1 MIENDCINLLSANC
15 KKWSNKLKK
24 FVGCN
29 RQIALTVLD
38 HFVELTSKDLKL
50 VSN

>member
-1 MIENDCINLLSANC
+1 MIENDCINLLSANS
-15 KKWSNKLKK
+15 KTWSNTLKK
-24 FVGCN
+24 IV
-29 RQIALTVLD
+29 LSVLD